1 MIADTDFSSFFVRGL
16 KSVFKEYAIE
26 LDSQPEAKLHDNKYI
41 ETSGVDILIYLFE
54 EIEGFCVLSFAVD
67 VATNITRSID
77 MDPDSVDDQI
87 TREAMAEIG
96 NLAAARASA
105 FLAKSNVKTN
115 ISPPS
120 VFWGKGSHIYSMVPN
135 LTRTL
140 FHTQYGVV
148 TLFSSVRLRKK

>member
-1 MIADTDFSSFFVRGL
+1 MTTNIDFSSFFVRGL
-16 KSVFKEYAIE
+16 KSVFNEYSIE
-26 LDSQPEAKLHDNKYI
+26 LSSVPEAKPHENKFI

-77 MDPDSVDDQI
+77 IDPDSVDDQI

-96 NLAAARASA
+96 NLTAARASA
-105 FLAKSNVKTN
+105 FLAKSNIKAN

-120 VFWGKGSHIYSMVPN
+120 VFWGKGSHIYSMVPT

-148 TLFSSVRLRKK
+148 TLYSSVRLRK

>member
-1 MIADTDFSSFFVRGL
+1 MTKDVDFSNFFVKGL
-16 KSVFKEYAIE
+16 KSVCKEYSID
-26 LDSQPEAKLHDNKYI
+26 LDSIPEPHLHKDKYI

-96 NLAAARASA
+96 NLTAARASA
-105 FLAKSNVKTN
+105 FLAKAKIKTN

-140 FHTQYGVV
+140 FHTKFGVV
-148 TLFSSVRLRKK
+148 TLYSSVRLRK